1 MYQERLLIIGSG
13 KQRQMKKYKIN
24 TDFMGIVW
32 LIRAA
37 IVTNASSKV
46 IKESDLRSMN
56 IQRMI

>member
-1 MYQERLLIIGSG
+1 
-13 KQRQMKKYKIN
+13 MKKYKIN

-32 LIRAA
+32 LIREA

-46 IKESDLRSMN
+46 IKESDLRSMH